1 MKLNELERQFLKCNK
16 YLPTAKYEIA
26 VGNSI
31 IKEVVYYATSKK
43 DAIDFISRLAICKAL
58 NVDELKKYVNVE
70 MIQKD
75 LNSSILIQYTI

>member
-26 VGNSI
+26 VGNNI

-43 DAIDFISRLAICKAL
+43 DAINFISRLAICKAL
-58 NVDELKKYVNVE
+58 NLDELKKYVYIE
-70 MIQKD
+70 R
-75 LNSSILIQYTI
+75 L